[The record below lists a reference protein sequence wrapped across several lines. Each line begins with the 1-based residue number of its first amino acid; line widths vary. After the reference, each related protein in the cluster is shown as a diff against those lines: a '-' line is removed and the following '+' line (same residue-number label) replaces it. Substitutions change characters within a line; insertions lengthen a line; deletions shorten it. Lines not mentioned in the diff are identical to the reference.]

1 VTLSDNRGQYDHHLI
16 FDNSLTERSYYFSKG
31 SSIAPST
38 LDVVDGKLPVASDCF
53 FNPPNSLRLSWCS
66 RAGGDWEAELQV
78 EQWRNRE
85 VRFEGDT
92 LSFWCYSQETLA
104 SERLPM
110 LMLRLS
116 SGAPTRPVRLMHLIG
131 EVPAGEWVRVQI
143 PFSHFGTSTGE
154 LDFSRIQALV
164 FAQSIDDGEPHTL
177 YLDEVKVLPRVETTN
192 VHPPISLTAT
202 AYDRHVDL
210 QWTATSGPD
219 VHYYVIHRSMDG
231 DTFEP
236 VGIQN
241 PTYSRFADWVGEAD
255 ATRFYR
261 LTAVGYD
268 YAESAPSETVSA
280 KTRSLSDEELLTMV
294 QEGCFRYYWEHAHPV
309 AGLALENLPGDPNL
323 VALGASGFG
332 IMAWLVGVERGFIS
346 REAARDRMRRAL
358 RFLEEADRFHGVWPH
373 FLDGRTGKTIPLFG
387 KYDNG
392 GDLVETA
399 FMVQALLTARQ
410 YFNGDE
416 ESEQEIRATITRL
429 WEGVEWD
436 WYRRSLDGE
445 FLYWHWSP
453 DYEWHIGHPLIG
465 WNETM
470 IVYLLAIASPTHPV
484 PASLYYSGWA
494 SQAESAQQYRRNW
507 GKTTDGD
514 HYRNGN
520 HYYGLE
526 LPVGVG
532 SGGPLFFTHY
542 PFLGF
547 DPRGKR
553 DRYANY
559 FENNRAISLINYRYC
574 IENPGQYE
582 GYGEACW
589 GLTASDDH
597 TGYVAHDPS
606 PHNDNGTISPTGAL
620 AAFPYTPQESMAAL
634 KHFYY
639 ALGAQLWGI
648 YGFRDAFNLSENY
661 ISSIFMGLNQA
672 PIVAMIENHRSGL
685 LWGLFMANPEIADM
699 LEAVGFVPDQ

>member
-1 VTLSDNRGQYDHHLI
+1 VTLSDNRGQYDRHLI
-16 FDNSLTERSYYFSKG
+16 FDNSLTGNSYTFSKG
-31 SSIAPST
+31 SSVAPST
-38 LDVVDGKLPVASDCF
+38 LDVVSGKLPVASDCF
-53 FNPPNSLRLSWCS
+53 FSPPNSLRLSWCS
-66 RAGGDWEAELQV
+66 NTGGEWEAEVQV

-85 VRFEGDT
+85 ARFEGDT
-92 LSFWCYSQETLA
+92 LSFWCYSRKALA

-110 LMLRLS
+110 LMLRLG
-116 SGAPTRPVRLMHLIG
+116 SGAQTRPVRLTDLIR
-131 EVPAGEWVRVQI
+131 EIPAGEWVPVQI
-143 PFSHFGTSTGE
+143 PFSHFGTPTGE

-164 FAQSIDDGEPHTL
+164 FAQNIDDSEPHTL
-177 YLDEVKVLPRVETTN
+177 YLDEVKVLPRVEAAA
-192 VHPPISLTAT
+192 VHPPTNLTAT

-210 QWTATSGPD
+210 QWTATSDPN
-219 VHYYVIHRSMDG
+219 VHYYVIHRLADG

-241 PTYSRFADWVGEAD
+241 PTFSRFADWVGEAD

-268 YAESAPSETVSA
+268 YAESTPSETVSA
-280 KTRSLSDEELLTMV
+280 TTRPLSDDELLTMV
-294 QEGCFRYYWEHAHPV
+294 QEACFRYYWEHAHPV

-346 REAARDRMRRAL
+346 REAARDRMRQAL

-410 YFNGDE
+410 YFDGE
-416 ESEQEIRATITRL
+416 EANEQEIRATITRL
-429 WEGVEWD
+429 WEGVEWE
-436 WYRRSLDGE
+436 WYRRSPDSE

-453 DYEWHIGHPLIG
+453 DHEWHIGHPLIG

-470 IVYLLAIASPTHPV
+470 IVYLLAIASPTRPV

-520 HYYGLE
+520 RYYGLE

-559 FENNRAISLINYRYC
+559 FENNRAISLINHRYC

-597 TGYVAHDPS
+597 TGYVPHDAS

-634 KHFYY
+634 KRFYY
-639 ALGAQLWGI
+639 ELGAQLWGI

-685 LWGLFMANPEIADM
+685 LWRLFMANPEIADM